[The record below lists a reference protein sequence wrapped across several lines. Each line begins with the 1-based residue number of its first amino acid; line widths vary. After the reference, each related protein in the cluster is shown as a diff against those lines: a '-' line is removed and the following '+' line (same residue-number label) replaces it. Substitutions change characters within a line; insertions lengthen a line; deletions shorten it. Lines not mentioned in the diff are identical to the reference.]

1 MDVKE
6 QIDILV
12 ELQQKDSDVEAVR
25 TLLSGISER
34 IRSLEEDL
42 ASAEAVREGTEAE
55 LADLRKMYR
64 ALESEVKTNLEL
76 IRKSKS
82 RLPSIKTNKEYQ
94 ALLKQVEETEKK
106 NSRLEDEMLAL
117 LDRIEAGER
126 VLEERKQAYIQAEAS
141 FLADK
146 ARLEAEAREG
156 EARLAEIAA
165 SRDETVRAVPPE
177 LMKICTRIQ
186 KQVESPMIVPVRG
199 TTCEGCNI
207 NIPPQMAN
215 ELRRFESLNF
225 CPFCNRLIYWQ
236 RPSD

>member
-1 MDVKE
+1 MDVRE

-12 ELQQKDSDVEAVR
+12 ELQRKDTDAEGVR
-25 TLLSGISER
+25 ALLSGISER
-34 IRSLEEDL
+34 IL
-42 ASAEAVREGTEAE
+42 ALQGDVTSAEAAREGMEAE
-55 LADLRKMYR
+55 LADLRKAYR

-82 RLPSIKTNKEYQ
+82 RLPGIKTNKEYQ
-94 ALLKQVEETEKK
+94 ALLKQVEETERK
-106 NSRLEDEMLAL
+106 NSRIEDEMLAL
-117 LDRIEAGER
+117 LDRIEAGEKAL
-126 VLEERKQAYIQAEAS
+126 VERKEACSRAEAAYA
-141 FLADK
+141 ADR

-165 SRDETVRAVPPE
+165 SRDETARAVPPE

-186 KQVESPMIVPVRG
+186 QQVEAPMIVPVRG

-225 CPFCNRLIYWQ
+225 CPFCNRVIYWQ

>member
-1 MDVKE
+1 MDVRE

-12 ELQQKDSDVEAVR
+12 ELQRKDTDAEAVR
-25 TLLSGISER
+25 FLLSGISDR
-34 IRSLEEDL
+34 IEALAGDL
-42 ASAEAVREGTEAE
+42 ASAEAAREGMDAE
-55 LADLRKMYR
+55 LAGLRKEYR

-106 NSRLEDEMLAL
+106 NSRLEDEMLAI
-117 LDRIEAGER
+117 LDRIEAGEKA
-126 VLEERKQAYIQAEAS
+126 LGERQQACTRAEA
-141 FLADK
+141 AYAVDK

-165 SRDETVRAVPPE
+165 ARDETARAVPPE
-177 LMKICTRIQ
+177 LMKIFTRIQ
-186 KQVESPMIVPVRG
+186 QQVEAPMIVPVRG

-236 RPSD
+236 RPSE